1 MEHSTPNH
9 HIVLTNGIGDDGMLH
24 SIQPE
29 KEVQDAQLSDAQEIN
44 NVNDCMHDHNTI
56 SPVPDI
62 SGLEGKDKVALQDF
76 ETGEEHQRKEDDIEE
91 SLSDF
96 ESERGQQAKN
106 LESEE
111 ELLNI
116 QSTEMEMNI
125 RILSIFCCDS

>member
-24 SIQPE
+24 SIQSE

-44 NVNDCMHDHNTI
+44 N
-56 SPVPDI
+56 
-62 SGLEGKDKVALQDF
+62 DF